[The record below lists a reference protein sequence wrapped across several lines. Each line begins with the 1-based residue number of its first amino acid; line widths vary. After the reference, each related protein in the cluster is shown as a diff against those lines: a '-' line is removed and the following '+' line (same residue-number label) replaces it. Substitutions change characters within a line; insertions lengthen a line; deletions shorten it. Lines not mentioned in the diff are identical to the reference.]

1 MVTVA
6 SQRYVGPLILMNTMM
21 VRTKVFVGNRV
32 SDESIRTF
40 FFGVTHDLPVV
51 SLAVDASNFEFKNGC
66 LFGMG
71 TNVLSSTGAVLQNY
85 PFSGSNAWQDR
96 ETEVAIEF
104 FESQTYS
111 TSPTAITTFVGHL
124 PHGLVRFNLGL

>member
-6 SQRYVGPLILMNTMM
+6 SQRYVGALILMNTMM
-21 VRTKVFVGNRV
+21 VRAKVFVGDRV

-51 SLAVDASNFEFKNGC
+51 SLAVDASNFEFKNGY

-71 TNVLSSTGAVLQNY
+71 TNLLSSTGIVLQNY
-85 PFSGSNAWQDR
+85 PFSRSNAWQDR

-111 TSPTAITTFVGHL
+111 TSPTAWRPSPRESLI
-124 PHGLVRFNLGL
+124 

>member
-6 SQRYVGPLILMNTMM
+6 SQRYVGALILMNTMM
-21 VRTKVFVGNRV
+21 VRAKVFVGDRV

-51 SLAVDASNFEFKNGC
+51 SLAVDASNFEFKNGY

-111 TSPTAITTFVGHL
+111 TSPTAWRPSPNRGGTPGQA
-124 PHGLVRFNLGL
+124 NQ